1 MGKRVGLA
9 GGDRKG
15 AKKCCPRKCWRGALL
30 VILFGFVRFDSVCGK
45 ITGVGRPIT
54 PVALRCVK

>member
-9 GGDRKG
+9 GDCRG
-15 AKKCCPRKCWRGALL
+15 AKKCYPRKCWRGALP

-45 ITGVGRPIT
+45 ITGVERPVT
-54 PVALRCVK
+54 SVALWCVK